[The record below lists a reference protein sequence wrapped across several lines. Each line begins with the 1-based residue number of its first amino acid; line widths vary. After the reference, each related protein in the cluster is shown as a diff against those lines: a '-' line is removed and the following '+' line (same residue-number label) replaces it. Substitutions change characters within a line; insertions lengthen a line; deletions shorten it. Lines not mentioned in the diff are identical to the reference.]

1 MEYRDLLVVLIT
13 VLGGSESKET
23 QVGLLV
29 EGSEISYGSQ
39 VNITSFDL
47 DIEINFNAEAM
58 QKVRTGL
65 EEVLQKFMIYTPFKT
80 DKKLEGDWKEIILD

>member
-1 MEYRDLLVVLIT
+1 MEYRGLLVVLIM
-13 VLGGSESKET
+13 VLGRSESKNT
-23 QVGLLV
+23 KVGLLV

-65 EEVLQKFMIYTPFKT
+65 EEV
-80 DKKLEGDWKEIILD
+80 